1 MARAKLD
8 LRALTRFPLIAAGD
22 DLAAIIWRRLKAQ
35 KLGLKAGDVL
45 VVAQKVVSKAEGRF
59 VALGTVT
66 PSPRANLLAAQTDKD
81 PRVVEL
87 ILAEARAVIRQRP
100 GLLVVEHRLG
110 FVLANAGIDS
120 SNVGVEDTVLLL
132 PKDPDAS
139 AARLRARLAA
149 LSGIAPAVVINDSLG
164 RAFRNGIVGTALG
177 AVGLPA
183 LADLRGTP
191 DLFGRPL
198 QSTEVGL
205 ADEIASA
212 GSLLQGEAGEGQP
225 VVLVRGLDLA
235 GRPSAGAAL
244 VRAGDRDLF
253 R

>member
-1 MARAKLD
+1 MARAKVD
-8 LRALTRFPLIAAGD
+8 LRALTRFPLVKAGD
-22 DLAAIIWRRLKAQ
+22 DLAAIVWRRLKAQ
-35 KLGLKAGDVL
+35 KLGLKNGDVL

-59 VALGTVT
+59 VALSTVT
-66 PSPRANLLAAQTDKD
+66 PSPRAKMLADQTDKD

-87 ILAEARAVIRQRP
+87 ILAEARTVIRQRP

-132 PKDPDAS
+132 PEDPDAS
-139 AARLRARLAA
+139 AARLQARLGE
-149 LSGIAPAVVINDSLG
+149 LSGVAPAIVINDSLG

-212 GSLLQGEAGEGQP
+212 GSLLQGEAGEGLP

>member
-1 MARAKLD
+1 MALSRVD
-8 LRALTRFPLIAAGD
+8 LRALTRFPLIAPGD

-35 KLGLKAGDVL
+35 RLGLLEGDVL
-45 VVAQKVVSKAEGRF
+45 VIAQKIVSKAEGRF

-66 PSPRANLLAAQTDKD
+66 PRRKARALASKTGKD
-81 PRVVEL
+81 ARVVEL
-87 ILAEARAVIRQRP
+87 ILREARSVVRVRP
-100 GLLVVEHRLG
+100 GLIVVEHKLG

-120 SNVGVEDTVLLL
+120 SNVGIEDAVLLL
-132 PKDPDAS
+132 PQNPDAS
-139 AARLRARLAA
+139 AALLRAKLAKI
-149 LSGIAPAVVINDSLG
+149 SGVAPAIVINDSLG

-177 AVGLPA
+177 AVGLAA

-212 GSLLQGEAGEGQP
+212 GSLLQGQAAEGQP
-225 VVLVRGLDLA
+225 VVLVRGLNLA
-235 GRPSAGAAL
+235 GRVSSGATLIRSGAE
-244 VRAGDRDLF
+244 DLF

>member
-132 PKDPDAS
+132 PEDPDAS

>member
-1 MARAKLD
+1 MARAKVD
-8 LRALTRFPLIAAGD
+8 LRALTRFPLIEAGD
-22 DLAAIIWRRLKAQ
+22 DLAAIVWRRLKAQ
-35 KLGLKAGDVL
+35 KLGLKNGDVL

-59 VALGTVT
+59 VALSTVT
-66 PSPRANLLAAQTDKD
+66 PSPRAKMLADQTDKD

-87 ILAEARAVIRQRP
+87 ILAEARTVIRQRP

-132 PKDPDAS
+132 PEDPDAS
-139 AARLRARLAA
+139 AARLQARLGE
-149 LSGIAPAVVINDSLG
+149 LSGVAPAIVINDSLG

-212 GSLLQGEAGEGQP
+212 GSLLQGEAGEGLP